1 MGNPSI
7 NELRNTNKFEL
18 IAELDHSNIKE
29 FVIQQLQKGGK
40 LITAYMIYQTF
51 MIVLLAFITTL
62 AIIKAINHYPLF
74 LYYILGAMLFCFS
87 FLIVIHELLHG
98 IAIKLTGAEKVTYG
112 AYIRKFI
119 FYAEA
124 DRHVLNRTQ
133 FLGIALAPFAVIKI
147 LTLGGIILF
156 WNHPALYFF
165 VFVMA
170 AHSFFCAG
178 DIGLLSLF
186 YTNGDNEIFTY
197 DERDEKKSYYYKCI
211 NNGS

>member
-1 MGNPSI
+1 MDNPSI
-7 NELRNTNKFEL
+7 DELRNPEKFEL
-18 IAELDHSNIKE
+18 IAQLDHSSIKE

-40 LITAYMIYQTF
+40 LINSYMIYQTS

-62 AIIKAINHYPLF
+62 AIIKALNDYSLF
-74 LYYILGAMLFCFS
+74 LYYILGALVFCFS

-98 IAIKLTGAEKVTYG
+98 IAIKLTGAPKVNYG
-112 AYIRKFI
+112 AILHKFI

-133 FLGIALAPFAVIKI
+133 FRGIALAPFIVIKI
-147 LTLGGIILF
+147 LTLGGIIVF

-186 YTNGDNEIFTY
+186 YKHGNNDVFTY
-197 DERDEKKSYYYKCI
+197 DERDKKRSYYYKRI
-211 NNGS
+211 